1 MSNTILVTRDRKMHR
16 LSFPPEWSSSTWWWP
31 AWSCLR
37 TSAPATPPSSLW
49 SLRQNLLRP
58 SLGWSRQALQ
68 LELKQGQPTAPC
80 SQWVEWEGRAL
91 TTHVYFQPLQ
101 GELTERLAKDVK
113 DGGRFDWEKDLP
125 SAIERMLHGKSEEYA
140 FMAAIQAMYGET
152 RKPQFSIKIRVS
164 ICLSQR
170 LSGGRV
176 LSLRQELV
184 TKSRARQG
192 SYSSFYDGQ

>member
-1 MSNTILVTRDRKMHR
+1 M
-16 LSFPPEWSSSTWWWP
+16 
-31 AWSCLR
+31 
-37 TSAPATPPSSLW
+37 
-49 SLRQNLLRP
+49 
-58 SLGWSRQALQ
+58 
-68 LELKQGQPTAPC
+68 
-80 SQWVEWEGRAL
+80 
-91 TTHVYFQPLQ
+91 
-101 GELTERLAKDVK
+101 K

-192 SYSSFYDGQ
+192 SYSNFYDGQ

>member
-1 MSNTILVTRDRKMHR
+1 MSHFHQNDLHLHDGGQRGVVWELQRQLHLLPLCGHSGKTFWDHR
-16 LSFPPEWSSSTWWWP
+16 WVGADKLYNWSSS
-31 AWSCLR
+31 R
-37 TSAPATPPSSLW
+37 DSLPHHVH
-49 SLRQNLLRP
+49 S
-58 SLGWSRQALQ
+58 GWS
-68 LELKQGQPTAPC
+68 E
-80 SQWVEWEGRAL
+80 RAGPL

-125 SAIERMLHGKSEEYA
+125 SAIERMLHGKSEQYA